1 MARQVGKRE
10 KSYYQH
16 GKKYSMEIDKTEKK
30 AGLTEVIL
38 CSNKHVVW

>member
-1 MARQVGKRE
+1 MV
-10 KSYYQH
+10 
-16 GKKYSMEIDKTEKK
+16 KKTKIQNSVEIDKMEKK